1 MRYNRYLYRLPVQ
14 AVPITDIVKNSI
26 SSADIVTDPI
36 IGTSL
41 PPTQTL
47 APHYVT
53 KCADDCSAISLLCC
67 WLSSYGICSC
77 TVYIYSY
84 NHACLFNIA
93 KYIVSY

>member
-41 PPTQTL
+41 ILTHTNLILPVVTHSKSQCLLVINTSCILLHQIVAIWHYITL
-47 APHYVT
+47 
-53 KCADDCSAISLLCC
+53 
-67 WLSSYGICSC
+67 
-77 TVYIYSY
+77 
-84 NHACLFNIA
+84 
-93 KYIVSY
+93 

>member
-41 PPTQTL
+41 M
-47 APHYVT
+47 HT
-53 KCADDCSAISLLCC
+53 KQAILMAGDDD
-67 WLSSYGICSC
+67 
-77 TVYIYSY
+77 VYIYG
-84 NHACLFNIA
+84 
-93 KYIVSY
+93 

>member
-41 PPTQTL
+41 IHTPP
-47 APHYVT
+47 V
-53 KCADDCSAISLLCC
+53 AIVCPGTRSLQ
-67 WLSSYGICSC
+67 W
-77 TVYIYSY
+77 
-84 NHACLFNIA
+84 
-93 KYIVSY
+93 

>member
-41 PPTQTL
+41 VTCIHRITSCSKT
-47 APHYVT
+47 YVHVRMPF
-53 KCADDCSAISLLCC
+53 
-67 WLSSYGICSC
+67 SC
-77 TVYIYSY
+77 Y
-84 NHACLFNIA
+84 
-93 KYIVSY
+93 